1 MTATEMSLADGRV
14 TLITGAGSGIGRALA
29 LRLARPGQRL
39 LLHTGSNEAGLATV
53 AAEAEARGASVTT
66 RLGPLTPAS
75 AGALPAA
82 AIQAFG
88 RLDAVVAN
96 AGKAFRGGVLDLEAS
111 TLATGFSVSVEAF
124 HALARAAV
132 PLLAQAPAPRIVA
145 VSSYVAHVFR
155 SDLGLFAGSA
165 AVRAAL
171 EALVRTLARE
181 TGAAGIT
188 VNAVAPGLTRK
199 DEGRGSALSPAE
211 IAELEARIPLG
222 RRADPDEI
230 AAGIAFLLSP
240 EAGYITGQV
249 LHIDG
254 GLS

>member
-1 MTATEMSLADGRV
+1 M

-53 AAEAEARGASVTT
+53 AAEAEARARASPPPRPAHT
-66 RLGPLTPAS
+66 R
-75 AGALPAA
+75 
-82 AIQAFG
+82 FG
-88 RLDAVVAN
+88 RCASGSRHSGFRAARCRGAN

-145 VSSYVAHVFR
+145 VSSMFAHVFR

-181 TGAAGIT
+181 TGAAVIT
-188 VNAVAPGLTRK
+188 VNAVAP
-199 DEGRGSALSPAE
+199 A
-211 IAELEARIPLG
+211 
-222 RRADPDEI
+222 
-230 AAGIAFLLSP
+230 
-240 EAGYITGQV
+240 
-249 LHIDG
+249 
-254 GLS
+254 